1 MKWIALQEIIEH
13 KTTYLM
19 TASDPGKWEVSK
31 CDFELTQSEAW
42 HPVVSQNTTSLF
54 ENTDF

>member
-1 MKWIALQEIIEH
+1 
-13 KTTYLM
+13 M

-31 CDFELTQSEAW
+31 CDFELIQSEAW